1 MKNNTLLSIAMVVLA
16 STTNAIPAIAQSN
29 QPENLQTQS
38 QTSVLPKS
46 SALVIAFP
54 QQVQVDSGKKKSYP
68 MTVLLAQPILDQNGT
83 EVVKANSPVAVELVP
98 YKKDI
103 KIVAKSIIVGGKVVS
118 IQATSPVIPSQK
130 ITVKSA
136 NQKAKRNSKVS
147 TNLGGSIVGALG
159 GDSNSTM
166 KGGLAGNAIGIVTGL
181 TSAKKIRL
189 VNIPQ
194 GSVHILELET
204 AASLPT
210 TSYISQTKVAPI
222 STNSKNIISEEACSL
237 EISRTKV
244 KQTPV
249 KVAQTDLSEKLEPC
263 S

>member
-1 MKNNTLLSIAMVVLA
+1 MKSNTLLSIAMVVLA
-16 STTNAIPAIAQSN
+16 STANAIPAVAQSI
-29 QPENLQTQS
+29 QPHNLQAQS
-38 QTSVLPKS
+38 QTNILPKS

-83 EVVKANSPVAVELVP
+83 EIVKANSPVAVELVP

-136 NQKAKRNSKVS
+136 NQKAKKNSKVTGS
-147 TNLGGSIVGALG
+147 LGGSIAGAIS
-159 GDSNSTM
+159 GDTDSAM
-166 KGGLAGNAIGIVTGL
+166 KGSYAGNAIGIVTGL

-204 AASLPT
+204 AAALPT
-210 TSYISQTKVAPI
+210 TSYISQTKVEQV
-222 STNSKNIISEEACSL
+222 STSSENTISEEACSPK
-237 EISRTKV
+237 ISRLKV
-244 KQTPV
+244 KQTPA
-249 KVAQTDLSEKLEPC
+249 KVTQINFSEKLESC
-263 S
+263 F

>member
-1 MKNNTLLSIAMVVLA
+1 MKSNTLLSIAMVVLA

-29 QPENLQTQS
+29 QQTNLETQS

-68 MTVLLAQPILDQNGT
+68 MTVLLAQPILDQNGA
-83 EVVKANSPVAVELVP
+83 EVVKANSPVAIELVP

-103 KIVAKSIIVGGKVVS
+103 KIVAKSIIVGGKIVS

-130 ITVKSA
+130 ITVKSG
-136 NQKAKRNSKVS
+136 NQKAKKNSKVS
-147 TNLGGSIVGALG
+147 ASLAGSIAGAFSSDT
-159 GDSNSTM
+159 DSTI
-166 KGGLAGNAIGIVTGL
+166 KGSYAGNAIGILHGL

-210 TSYISQTKVAPI
+210 TSYISQTKVEQV
-222 STNSKNIISEEACSL
+222 STSSKNSISEEACSL
-237 EISRTKV
+237 EISRSKV

-249 KVAQTDLSEKLEPC
+249 KVTQTNFSEKLESC
-263 S
+263 F

>member
-16 STTNAIPAIAQSN
+16 STTNAIPAIAQST
-29 QPENLQTQS
+29 QTHNLQAQS
-38 QTSVLPKS
+38 QTRILPKS

-54 QQVQVDSGKKKSYP
+54 QEVQVDSGKKKSYP

-83 EVVKANSPVAVELVP
+83 EIVKANSPVAVELVP

-130 ITVKSA
+130 ITVKSG
-136 NQKAKRNSKVS
+136 NQKAKRNSKVTAS
-147 TNLGGSIVGALG
+147 LGGSIAGAFG
-159 GDSNSTM
+159 GDTDSTIQ
-166 KGGLAGNAIGIVTGL
+166 GGYAGNAIGIVTGL

-204 AASLPT
+204 AAALPT
-210 TSYISQTKVAPI
+210 TSYISQTKVEQS
-222 STNSKNIISEEACSL
+222 STATENIVSEEACSPK
-237 EISRTKV
+237 ISRLKV
-244 KQTPV
+244 KQTPA
-249 KVAQTDLSEKLEPC
+249 KVTQINC
-263 S
+263 I